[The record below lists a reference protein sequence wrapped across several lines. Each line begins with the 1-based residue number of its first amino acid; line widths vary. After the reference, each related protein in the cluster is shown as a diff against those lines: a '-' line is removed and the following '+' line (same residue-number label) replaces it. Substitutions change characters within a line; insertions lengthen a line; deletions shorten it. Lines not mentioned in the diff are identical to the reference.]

1 MSVSVS
7 AKQPDKTHA
16 EQEVCNNRYRD
27 TGWGGGSGGHQSL
40 TQKSDPIFILLQNAT
55 VSSVGILVQ
64 FSAPFKWFSAIFPP
78 YERWLVALFSIF
90 QGFKSEQWHVS
101 GRDCEI
107 GGRV

>member
-1 MSVSVS
+1 MLS
-7 AKQPDKTHA
+7 K
-16 EQEVCNNRYRD
+16 RYATID
-27 TGWGGGSGGHQSL
+27 TETQGGGHQSL

-78 YERWLVALFSIF
+78 YGRWLVALFSIF